1 MGSPGANKVLFE
13 PSEHL
18 WQVWGLI
25 LNAIFPLL
33 LSCCGFTFAFGGG
46 VSFFDGIQH
55 SLVDGCSA
63 ASCNFGVLTWEDE
76 HTSFYSAILQ
86 YISPSVGLLQCRGSG
101 CSRLGYGIS
110 LFEEVTI
117 NSTIDPPELTQG
129 WGNRHLEGTNKT
141 LCAPGPRGREQWF
154 NKRLIQICPWVSRSF
169 QQRCGSAVACCRVG
183 VTEYGTVCLRLFEG
197 ERHSLH

>member
-1 MGSPGANKVLFE
+1 M
-13 PSEHL
+13 
-18 WQVWGLI
+18 I
-25 LNAIFPLL
+25 
-33 LSCCGFTFAFGGG
+33 
-46 VSFFDGIQH
+46 
-55 SLVDGCSA
+55 SA
-63 ASCNFGVLTWEDE
+63 VSCNFGVLTWEDE

-183 VTEYGTVCLRLFEG
+183 VTEYGTVCMRLFEG
-197 ERHSLH
+197 ERHYLHYLHHSLASVQTT